1 MPLEHSWN
9 GARHH
14 CLSDHLYDCFP
25 NDVATHAPS
34 LDLYY
39 ESRCDCQMDIGIS
52 NQQAGPSSSVA
63 SQPVAGPG
71 SSVMARLLADEAE
84 MEEGEID
91 ELLSVQASDQAPS
104 QRNSGVSTNFVS
116 QPEPPT
122 WTCKAD
128 VNFYRGQRDPW
139 RDLEQTLGP

>member
-39 ESRCDCQMDIGIS
+39 DSRCDCQMDVGIS
-52 NQQAGPSSSVA
+52 NQQADPSSSVA
-63 SQPVAGPG
+63 SPPVAGPG
-71 SSVMARLLADEAE
+71 SSVMARLLADE
-84 MEEGEID
+84 G
-91 ELLSVQASDQAPS
+91 
-104 QRNSGVSTNFVS
+104 
-116 QPEPPT
+116 
-122 WTCKAD
+122 
-128 VNFYRGQRDPW
+128 RDG
-139 RDLEQTLGP
+139 RR